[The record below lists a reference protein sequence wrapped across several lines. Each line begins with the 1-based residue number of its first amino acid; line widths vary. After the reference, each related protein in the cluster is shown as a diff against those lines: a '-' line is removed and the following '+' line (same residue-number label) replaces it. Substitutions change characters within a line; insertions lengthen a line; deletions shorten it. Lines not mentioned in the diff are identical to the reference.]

1 MVLGQLSAALMNLTM
16 TFLDSF
22 LEGDVSTK
30 QSSFSL
36 RPLSSARA
44 GASYQWAECPA
55 ASAYRCRKDT
65 GRERAISS
73 KSGQ

>member
-1 MVLGQLSAALMNLTM
+1 M

-22 LEGDVSTK
+22 LEGNGDYKAIIIHLAT
-30 QSSFSL
+30 F
-36 RPLSSARA
+36 SSARA
-44 GASYQWAECPA
+44 GASYPWAKCPF

-73 KSGQ
+73 KPCQ